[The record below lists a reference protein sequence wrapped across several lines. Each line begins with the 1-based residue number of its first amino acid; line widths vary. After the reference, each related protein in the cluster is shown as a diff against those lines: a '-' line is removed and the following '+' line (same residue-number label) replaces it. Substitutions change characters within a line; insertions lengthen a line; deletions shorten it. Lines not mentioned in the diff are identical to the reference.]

1 MRFCDPSDSGKST
14 SYLIYAPIFG
24 AFSIPESDMTHDT
37 HLIESEISSEVVF
50 KGKLLEVRKDAVVL
64 PDGKESLRE
73 YIVHPGAVV
82 ILAFLDNGKLL
93 FERQFRYPLRRVFL
107 ELPAGKID
115 PGEAILDTARRE
127 LLEETGYVAS
137 DWEYLGVMH
146 PCIGYS
152 DERIEIFAARGLQL
166 AGEKQLDHNEFLDVL
181 EVSPDEAKAA
191 VWNGQITDAKTVTA
205 LFWLDRP

>member
-1 MRFCDPSDSGKST
+1 MS
-14 SYLIYAPIFG
+14 
-24 AFSIPESDMTHDT
+24 HDT
-37 HLIESEISSEVVF
+37 HLIESEIASETVF
-50 KGKLLEVRKDAVVL
+50 KGALLEVRKDRVLL

-73 YIVHPGAVV
+73 YIIHPGAVV
-82 ILAFLDNGKLL
+82 VLAFLDNGNLL

-115 PGEAILDTARRE
+115 PGEPILDTARRE

-137 DWEYLGVMH
+137 DWEYIGVMH

-152 DERIEIFAARGLQL
+152 DERIEIFAARGLHL
-166 AGEKQLDHNEFLDVL
+166 AGAKQLDHNEFL
-181 EVSPDEAKAA
+181 EVVELAPAAAKVA

>member
-1 MRFCDPSDSGKST
+1 MS
-14 SYLIYAPIFG
+14 
-24 AFSIPESDMTHDT
+24 HDT
-37 HLIESEISSEVVF
+37 HLIESEITSETVF
-50 KGKLLEVRKDAVVL
+50 KGALLEVRKDRVLL

-82 ILAFLDNGKLL
+82 VLAFLDNGNLL

-115 PGEAILDTARRE
+115 PGEPILDTARRE

-137 DWEYLGVMH
+137 DWEYIGVMH

-152 DERIEIFAARGLQL
+152 DERIEIFAARGLHL
-166 AGEKQLDHNEFLDVL
+166 AGAKQLDHNEFL
-181 EVSPDEAKAA
+181 EVVELAPAAAKVA